1 MSTYEKNDKNQAV
14 ITVTVSGEEFEKA
27 MEAAYR
33 KTAGRYAIAGFRKGK
48 APRKL
53 IEKYYGEGVFFED
66 AFNEV
71 CGPAYGAAI
80 DELKL
85 IPVSRPDIDI
95 KEIKDDKTVIF
106 TATVDLKPEVK
117 LGKYKGIKAEKN
129 EYTVSD
135 DDIKRELDA
144 SLEKVSRMVDVQDR
158 AVKSGDTVSIDYS
171 GSVDGVKFPGGTAE
185 NQTLVI
191 GSNTFIPGF
200 EDGVIGMEIGQEK
213 DINVK
218 FPEDYHAEDLKG
230 KDAVF
235 AVKLHGIQEKQVPA
249 LDDDFAKDVSEF
261 DTLDEYKNDIRAQL
275 QKRNDERAEN
285 EFEVKLVDAICAE
298 AQVDIPDSMIER
310 QLDYQMRDMEM
321 RLSYQGI
328 SMEDYFKYT
337 GTDAQQMR
345 NMYRED
351 AEKTVRRQLV
361 LEAIRDQE
369 QITASD
375 EDINKELAR
384 YAEMFKKTV
393 EEYRAGLK
401 EDELE
406 YFTDT
411 AVVNKTLEFLKSNNT
426 AVKPGAKKTAAK
438 KTSKAKTADTAD
450 ADNKEAAEA
459 ANADN
464 NEAAEPKEKKP
475 AARRT
480 KKTAEPAESADTA
493 AKE

>member
-1 MSTYEKNDKNQAV
+1 
-14 ITVTVSGEEFEKA
+14 
-27 MEAAYR
+27 
-33 KTAGRYAIAGFRKGK
+33 
-48 APRKL
+48 
-53 IEKYYGEGVFFED
+53 
-66 AFNEV
+66 
-71 CGPAYGAAI
+71 
-80 DELKL
+80 
-85 IPVSRPDIDI
+85 
-95 KEIKDDKTVIF
+95 
-106 TATVDLKPEVK
+106 
-117 LGKYKGIKAEKN
+117 
-129 EYTVSD
+129 
-135 DDIKRELDA
+135 
-144 SLEKVSRMVDVQDR
+144 
-158 AVKSGDTVSIDYS
+158 
-171 GSVDGVKFPGGTAE
+171 
-185 NQTLVI
+185 
-191 GSNTFIPGF
+191 
-200 EDGVIGMEIGQEK
+200 
-213 DINVK
+213 
-218 FPEDYHAEDLKG
+218 
-230 KDAVF
+230 
-235 AVKLHGIQEKQVPA
+235 VKLHGIQEKQVPA

-369 QITASD
+369 QITAND

-438 KTSKAKTADTAD
+438 KTSKAKAADTAD
-450 ADNKEAAEA
+450 ADNK
-459 ANADN
+459 
-464 NEAAEPKEKKP
+464 EAAEPKEKKP

-480 KKTAEPAESADTA
+480 KKTAEPAESAETA